1 MFLVTMRVCV
11 CVFPASQEEEG
22 SASIET
28 DIWAIT
34 ICVWVCE
41 GRKKK
46 DSGRW
51 LLMNTQ
57 WQDEC
62 SDLQRC
68 FRIVLWLNYVYHRE
82 SAKKENA
89 IISKPLIINQIIKT
103 ESGNSHVE
111 TKKGLQGFL
120 QVQTGLP
127 GKSAAPSR
135 HLFMWR
141 PAASHFLAIFRK
153 QLVTA
158 GLVFSQ
164 DATVKANGNKL
175 KPLGPS
181 AVASVVRREVIE

>member
-1 MFLVTMRVCV
+1 MFTTEK
-11 CVFPASQEEEG
+11 AQ
-22 SASIET
+22 
-28 DIWAIT
+28 
-34 ICVWVCE
+34 
-41 GRKKK
+41 
-46 DSGRW
+46 
-51 LLMNTQ
+51 
-57 WQDEC
+57 
-62 SDLQRC
+62 
-68 FRIVLWLNYVYHRE
+68 
-82 SAKKENA
+82 KKENA